1 MSAEAVVIISL
12 IVLTALLVAGVPVPF
27 AFSGITI
34 VLVILLDYSPDF
46 LIPAGYSKIGSLVLL
61 CIPLFMIAGGII
73 REGKIG
79 DALVGFIEQFIGR
92 FKTGLGAVT
101 VVVCAVFG
109 AISGSSAATLSA
121 VGSIMAPKLKDRG
134 YPDGIIAALLASSSV
149 LGLLIPPSA
158 AQILYAWSSGTSVLA
173 CFLATIVPGIMV
185 ATLFC
190 IVQYFQVRK
199 VKSIQEAPC
208 QKYDMSFKPVMKR
221 TGYAVPAL
229 FMPVIILGGIY
240 GGFMTTMEAA
250 AVAAVYCVPVAICF
264 YKGMKFKN
272 MGKTLVD
279 AAASAGAVMMMLMSC
294 QLFARIL
301 TTERVPDMLLNRVMS
316 LTDNR
321 VIIILMLNLV
331 MIVLGMLM
339 DDGSAILLSTPLLLP
354 IATSIGIDPVHYA
367 AIMGVNLGMG
377 LVTPPTAPMLYFGA
391 QVAKA
396 PVGEA
401 IKPTMQYI
409 LFAWIPV
416 LLITTFV
423 PEISLWLPR
432 MILGI

>member
-1 MSAEAVVIISL
+1 
-12 IVLTALLVAGVPVPF
+12 
-27 AFSGITI
+27 
-34 VLVILLDYSPDF
+34 
-46 LIPAGYSKIGSLVLL
+46 
-61 CIPLFMIAGGII
+61 
-73 REGKIG
+73 
-79 DALVGFIEQFIGR
+79 
-92 FKTGLGAVT
+92 
-101 VVVCAVFG
+101 
-109 AISGSSAATLSA
+109 
-121 VGSIMAPKLKDRG
+121 
-134 YPDGIIAALLASSSV
+134 
-149 LGLLIPPSA
+149 
-158 AQILYAWSSGTSVLA
+158 
-173 CFLATIVPGIMV
+173 
-185 ATLFC
+185 
-190 IVQYFQVRK
+190 
-199 VKSIQEAPC
+199 
-208 QKYDMSFKPVMKR
+208 
-221 TGYAVPAL
+221 
-229 FMPVIILGGIY
+229 
-240 GGFMTTMEAA
+240 
-250 AVAAVYCVPVAICF
+250 
-264 YKGMKFKN
+264 
-272 MGKTLVD
+272 
-279 AAASAGAVMMMLMSC
+279 MMMLMSC